1 MKIGITCSAFDLL
14 HTGHIVML
22 QEAKTVCDY
31 LICALQVDPSKT
43 RKNKNTPS
51 QTIVERQIQLSAVKY
66 VDEIIVYETEED
78 LENIFASLKIDI
90 RIIGEEYKQKNF
102 TAKDICKK
110 RNIQIYYNDRKHNFS
125 STNLKK
131 FIRKQEGLK

>member
-1 MKIGITCSAFDLL
+1 MKIGITFSAFDLL

-22 QEAKTVCDY
+22 QETKTVCDY

-110 RNIQIYYNDRKHNFS
+110 RNIEIYYNDRKHNFS

-131 FIRKQEGLK
+131 FIRKHKD

>member
-22 QEAKTVCDY
+22 QETKTVCDY

-110 RNIQIYYNDRKHNFS
+110 RNIEIYYNDRKHNFS

-131 FIRKQEGLK
+131 FIRKHKD

>member
-110 RNIQIYYNDRKHNFS
+110 RNIKIYYNDRKHNFS

-131 FIRKQEGLK
+131 FIRKQRD

>member
-110 RNIQIYYNDRKHNFS
+110 RNIEIYYNDRKHNFS

>member
-110 RNIQIYYNDRKHNFS
+110 RNIEIYYNDRKHNFS

-131 FIRKQEGLK
+131 FIRKQEY

>member
-1 MKIGITCSAFDLL
+1 MASSIYI
-14 HTGHIVML
+14 
-22 QEAKTVCDY
+22 
-31 LICALQVDPSKT
+31 
-43 RKNKNTPS
+43 
-51 QTIVERQIQLSAVKY
+51 
-66 VDEIIVYETEED
+66 YETEED

-110 RNIQIYYNDRKHNFS
+110 RNIEIYYNDRKHNFS

-131 FIRKQEGLK
+131 FIRKHKD

>member
-110 RNIQIYYNDRKHNFS
+110 RNIEIYYNDRKHNFS

-131 FIRKQEGLK
+131 FIRKQEG

>member
-110 RNIQIYYNDRKHNFS
+110 RNIEIYYNDRKHNFS

-131 FIRKQEGLK
+131 FIRKHKD

>member
-110 RNIQIYYNDRKHNFS
+110 RNIEIYYNDRKHNFS

-131 FIRKQEGLK
+131 FIRKQEV